1 MEAYVDSSLASPTSV
16 LLPVER
22 TRTQRATSLDNA
34 QTSRWATLLTFFCSD
49 AVALFVVS
57 ALTYALSNGG
67 TAEVTRTALVLGLV
81 PATLALF
88 GLYRSIPL
96 HPAQELQRACLATTV
111 TFVVFAASLFLTNGS
126 GHAVL
131 FAAWLLTVLLLPTF
145 RILMRVLCSSASW
158 WGTSVLV
165 LGSGEAGK
173 NVITTLTRWP
183 EFGLKPVALLSDRD
197 ESYEINGVPLL
208 GRPELA
214 SKLAQKHRIPYA
226 IVAMPELS
234 HRELVIKLGSFNK
247 FFKHVFVAADLPGV
261 HSLWTATQPHA
272 GLIGYTTQ
280 HFAQSRWLCFSKR
293 ATDIVGAILGL
304 ILFAPLFVAL
314 AILIKLDS
322 PGSVFFKQTRMG
334 RGGRC
339 FGVLKF
345 RSMFVDAEE
354 KLHDILRE
362 DPIRREEYE
371 LFHKLRND
379 PRITRVGGIL
389 RRSSLDELPQLLNVL
404 KGDLS
409 LVGPRAYMPREL
421 PKMVGLERTVW
432 QNRPGLTG
440 LWQVSGRNELQF
452 RERVYLDV
460 HYMQS
465 CSFWLDIYI
474 LIKTIPVVLTGNG
487 AS

>member
-1 MEAYVDSSLASPTSV
+1 M
-16 LLPVER
+16 LLPAER
-22 TRTQRATSLDNA
+22 ASAQRVAAPLVNT

-49 AVALFVVS
+49 AAAFTVVGMLAYVLADGSAVDVIRTAS
-57 ALTYALSNGG
+57 AL
-67 TAEVTRTALVLGLV
+67 ALVSV
-81 PATLALF
+81 TFVLF

-96 HPAQELQRACLATTV
+96 HPAQELQRACLAITV
-111 TFVVFAASLFLTNGS
+111 TFAVFAASLFVMGSS
-126 GHAVL
+126 GHLVL
-131 FAAWLLTVLLLPTF
+131 FVTWLLTVLILPTF
-145 RILMRVLCSSASW
+145 RVLSRVLCAGASW
-158 WGTSVLV
+158 WGTPVLV
-165 LGSGEAGK
+165 LGSGEASE
-173 NVITTLTRWP
+173 NVVTTLMRWP
-183 EFGLKPVALLSDRD
+183 EFGLKPVALLSD
-197 ESYEINGVPLL
+197 EHEPYAEIGGVPVL

-214 SKLAQKHRIPYA
+214 PQLAQKHRIPYA

-247 FFKHVFVAADLPGV
+247 FFKHVFVAADFPGV

-272 GLIGYTTQ
+272 GLIGYRTQ
-280 HFAQSRWLCFSKR
+280 HFSQSRWLCFSKR
-293 ATDIVGAILGL
+293 ATDIVGASLGL
-304 ILFAPLFVAL
+304 VLFAPLFVAL
-314 AILIKLDS
+314 AILIKMDS
-322 PGSVFFKQTRMG
+322 PGPVFFRQTRMG

-345 RSMFVDAEE
+345 RSMFTDAEE

-362 DPIRREEYE
+362 DPVRREEYE

-379 PRITRVGGIL
+379 PRITRIGGVL
-389 RRSSLDELPQLLNVL
+389 RRSSLDELPQLINVL

-421 PKMVGLERTVW
+421 PKMVGMERTVW

-452 RERVYLDV
+452 QERVYLDV